1 MYPLYKKQQKKQK
14 KQKKPCFDQVK
25 HYDEFVLG
33 SQNKRA

>member
-1 MYPLYKKQQKKQK
+1 MYPLYKKQQK